1 VANNDTIKKTVTVT
15 LLLCVVCSVIVSTAA
30 VVLKPAQ
37 IANKSL
43 DFKRNILAAAGL
55 LEEGVA
61 VEEQF
66 QAITT
71 KLVDLDSGK
80 YTDAQTVG
88 GDLDKYDQTKAAKD
102 PKLSTSLTGEQD
114 IAKISSRENFSK
126 VYLVEEN
133 GELKKV
139 ILPIKGYGLWS
150 TLYGF
155 LALDADTNTVV
166 GMGFY
171 QHAETPGLG
180 GEVDN
185 PAWKALWTGK
195 KVFAEDGSVAITV
208 TKGPAPVGDAHKV
221 DGLSG
226 ATLTGKGVDNLVKFW
241 MGKDGFGPFLEN
253 LKKGEA

>member
-1 VANNDTIKKTVTVT
+1 MANNDTIKKTVTVT

-55 LEEGVA
+55 LEEGA
-61 VEEQF
+61 PVEEQF

-71 KLVDLDSGK
+71 KLVDLDAGK
-80 YTDAQTVG
+80 YTDASAVG

-114 IAKISSRENFSK
+114 IAKISNRENFSK

-133 GELKKV
+133 GELKKI